1 MFDTW
6 QSALSGRRVAAWLAT
21 LLAAVIGC
29 AMFSGSA
36 TAGTYSVYSC
46 VGPSGESLPNNAW
59 NPRRSVT
66 TPSSAFTF
74 GTSCPDLSVV
84 VAPGTTMAAG
94 EEAGFAFLAP
104 PGTTISGYL
113 IRRSVNVTYAG
124 SARPTLSAGLQRTTS
139 GTDTYWGECE
149 AVTANCSIAASGT
162 QSVGISA
169 SGLQLGIECAQSASS
184 CAGAGIGTLR
194 ASLLNA
200 RVDITDNSAPAITVA
215 GGTLAGANGVSG
227 AHTLSAEI
235 LDIGGGVKSY
245 WLEIDGVR
253 KETAVSGGS
262 CATSVFSHPIP
273 CPQDRA
279 PSYTVDL
286 AGYAAGAHTAV
297 ISAIDAAGN
306 VGTSAPVSFIVPG
319 VAGVDASGSPT
330 LTGAIVSM
338 RKGLID
344 GKAGRAVVVRG
355 ALKSSSGSAIAGE
368 TLTVTASSLGV
379 PGAATKPLGST
390 KTAKDGS
397 FSFKVRPNGARRI
410 TFSFRGTAFAS
421 TIVRQRLTLT
431 ARRSRG
437 VLTRGK
443 AFAISGRLNGTA
455 GAASGAPVEIQVLN
469 GKKWAKVAEVRAGKS
484 GSYKWKYRFK
494 RVTRPTIFTFRAIV
508 RSKQDW
514 PWPSKTS
521 SSVRVLVLG

>member
-1 MFDTW
+1 MIDAR
-6 QSALSGRRVAAWLAT
+6 QSALDRRRVAAWLAT
-21 LLAAVIGC
+21 LLAAVV
-29 AMFSGSA
+29 AFAVLTSSA
-36 TAGTYSVYSC
+36 AAGTYSVYSC

-74 GTSCPDLSVV
+74 GTTCPDLSVV
-84 VAPGTTMAAG
+84 VAPGTTLAAG
-94 EEAGFAFLAP
+94 EEAGFAFAAP
-104 PGTTISGYL
+104 PGTKISGYL

-162 QSVGISA
+162 QSVGIAA
-169 SGLQLGIECAQSASS
+169 SGLQLGIECAQSTTS

-194 ASLLNA
+194 ASLLES
-200 RVDITDNSAPAITVA
+200 RVDITDNSAPAITFT
-215 GGTLAGANGVSG
+215 GGTLPGANGVSG
-227 AHTLSAEI
+227 ERTLAAQI
-235 LDIGGGVKSY
+235 VDVGGGVSSY
-245 WLEIDGVR
+245 SLQIDGVR
-253 KETAVSGGS
+253 KALSISGGS
-262 CATSVFSHPIP
+262 CSTVFRNPVP
-273 CPQDRA
+273 CPQDRD
-279 PSYTVDL
+279 PSYTIDL
-286 AGYAAGAHTAV
+286 ADYAAGTHTAV
-297 ISAIDAAGN
+297 ISATDAAGN
-306 VGTSAPVSFIVPG
+306 VGTSAPVSFTVPG
-319 VAGVDASGSPT
+319 VAGVDANGSPI
-330 LTGAIVSM
+330 LTGAILSV

-344 GKAGRAVVVRG
+344 GKAGRTVLVRG
-355 ALKSSSGSAIAGE
+355 ALKSSSGAAIAGE

-379 PGAATKPLGST
+379 SGAATKPLGSA

-397 FSFKVRPNGARRI
+397 FSFKVRPNGARRV

-421 TIVRQRLTLT
+421 TIVRQRLTLS

-437 VLTRGK
+437 TLSRGK
-443 AFAISGRLNGTA
+443 VFAISGRLSGTA
-455 GAASGAPVEIQVLN
+455 GAAAGAPVEIQVLN

-494 RVTRPTIFTFRAIV
+494 RVTRPTLFTFRAIV
-508 RSKQDW
+508 RSKPDW
-514 PWPSKTS
+514 PWPSKSS